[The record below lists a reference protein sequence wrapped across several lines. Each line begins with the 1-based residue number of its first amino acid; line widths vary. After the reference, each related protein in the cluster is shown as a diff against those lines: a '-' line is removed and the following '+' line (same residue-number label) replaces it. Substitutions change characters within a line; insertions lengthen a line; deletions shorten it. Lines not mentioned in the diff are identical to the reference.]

1 MKNKLL
7 LILAGLAISVS
18 TGAFASTEA
27 SKGGDAAKGK
37 EKSAPCAACHGA
49 DGNSVNP
56 EWPKIAGQS
65 VAYITKQLEEFRSGK
80 RANPLM
86 TPQAANLSDED
97 IADLAA
103 YFSSNK
109 AKPGAANA
117 EMVDLGRKI
126 YKGGILSKSV
136 AACSACHG
144 PTGMGN
150 PAANYP
156 RISGQH
162 AKYVGLQLTA
172 FKKGHRANDNSSMM
186 RNVAANLS
194 EKEIEAVS
202 EYIAGLR

>member
-1 MKNKLL
+1 M
-7 LILAGLAISVS
+7 SVS
-18 TGAFASTEA
+18 IGAFANSEA

-37 EKSAPCAACHGA
+37 EKSVTCAACHGA

-65 VAYITKQLEEFRSGK
+65 EAYIIKQLQEFKSGK
-80 RANPLM
+80 RVNALM
-86 TPQAANLSDED
+86 SSQAANLTDED
-97 IADLAA
+97 MADLAA

-109 AKPGAANA
+109 PQLGAAS
-117 EMVDLGRKI
+117 EDVVDLGRQI
-126 YKGGILSKSV
+126 YKGGILSKNI
-136 AACSACHG
+136 AACSSCHG

-156 RISGQH
+156 RVSGQH
-162 AKYVGLQLTA
+162 AKYVSLQLTA
-172 FKKGHRANDNSSMM
+172 FKGGHRANDNSAMM

-202 EYIAGLR
+202 QYIAGLR